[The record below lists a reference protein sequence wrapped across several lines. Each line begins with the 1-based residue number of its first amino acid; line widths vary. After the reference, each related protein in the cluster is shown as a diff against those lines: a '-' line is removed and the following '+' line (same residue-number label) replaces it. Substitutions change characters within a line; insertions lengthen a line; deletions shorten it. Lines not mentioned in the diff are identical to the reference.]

1 MRNSPSASGAGAL
14 GAPWALASHFC
25 TGVGTGVEAGGAG
38 RMGPAPWW
46 GGAISLGSDVT
57 LKLDHGGSQGV
68 KGGLE
73 AGLKLGMGLK
83 LGAGARGSGSP

>member
-1 MRNSPSASGAGAL
+1 
-14 GAPWALASHFC
+14 
-25 TGVGTGVEAGGAG
+25 
-38 RMGPAPWW
+38 MGPAPWW
-46 GGAISLGSDVT
+46 GGAISLGRDVT

-68 KGGLE
+68 KVGLE